1 MRFRI
6 HSCRHTVANFRLT
19 PDFNKSIHID
29 IWISR
34 PGAYAYKI
42 EYEPL
47 PAWDPLERDDGSHK
61 IEKVLIS

>member
-1 MRFRI
+1 MSVNTNI
-6 HSCRHTVANFRLT
+6 KVETRLS
-19 PDFNKSIHID
+19 KSIHID

-47 PAWDPLERDDGSHK
+47 PQWDPLGKIPDDLK
-61 IEKVLIS
+61 KVTKVNLFWVLANF